1 MYLKPTANVVIVG
14 VRIMINTQELK
25 KTVSK
30 LPPDELLQF
39 SEWFEEF
46 MADQWDK
53 KIEADI
59 LAGRLD
65 AVGKLA
71 DDEFITGR
79 AKPL

>member
-1 MYLKPTANVVIVG
+1 
-14 VRIMINTQELK
+14 MINTQELK
-25 KTVSK
+25 QTISK
-30 LPPDELLQF
+30 LSSEELLQF

-59 LAGRLD
+59 LSGRLD
-65 AVGKLA
+65 AVGKNA
-71 DDEFITGR
+71 DNDFIAGR

>member
-1 MYLKPTANVVIVG
+1 
-14 VRIMINTQELK
+14 MINTQELK
-25 KTVSK
+25 QTISK
-30 LPPDELLQF
+30 LSSEELLQF

-59 LAGRLD
+59 LSGRLD
-65 AVGKLA
+65 TVGKNA
-71 DDEFITGR
+71 DNDFIAGR

>member
-1 MYLKPTANVVIVG
+1 
-14 VRIMINTQELK
+14 MISTQELK
-25 KTVSK
+25 TTVSQ
-30 LPPDELLQF
+30 LSLDELLQF

-59 LAGRLD
+59 LAGCLNK
-65 AVGKLA
+65 AGEQA
-71 DDEFITGR
+71 DNEFISGY

>member
-1 MYLKPTANVVIVG
+1 
-14 VRIMINTQELK
+14 MINTQELK

-30 LPPDELLQF
+30 LSSEELLQF

-59 LAGRLD
+59 LSGRLD
-65 AVGKLA
+65 AVGKNA
-71 DDEFITGR
+71 DNDFIAGR

>member
-1 MYLKPTANVVIVG
+1 
-14 VRIMINTQELK
+14 MISTQELK
-25 KTVSK
+25 ATVSD
-30 LPPDELLQF
+30 LSPDELLQF

-65 AVGKLA
+65 KAGEQA
-71 DDEFITGR
+71 DNEFISGHT
-79 AKPL
+79 KPL